1 MKSGPESVV
10 FCGPCPK
17 NALSVI
23 AIFTIE
29 GFVGKGKGGIDV
41 GWESVPATGR
51 VSGTCDV
58 GSASGV
64 LRQEWTEPRLWRCAF
79 QPARVGC
86 VWDV

>member
-51 VSGTCDV
+51 ESGTRDV
-58 GSASGV
+58 GSASG
-64 LRQEWTEPRLWRCAF
+64 AF
-79 QPARVGC
+79 SYSYTYSYTRISPFL
-86 VWDV
+86 